1 MEIEAQ
7 LQALREADLLREPK
21 AVEAV
26 LQRPIVHING
36 ETLVAFNTNDYLGL
50 STHRAVIQAAIDAT
64 MRWGVGSTGS
74 RLTSGNFTLHEQLE
88 QQLAHYA
95 NKARAVVFNSG
106 YDANLAVPTTIVQPQ
121 DVIFS
126 DARNHASIIDGIRL
140 SKRTYHVY
148 RHRDIKHLHSLL
160 AAQPASTRKFIFTDS
175 VFSMD
180 GTLAPLAAITALKK
194 TFANVIIVVDDAH
207 GTGVVPV
214 GTRDIDIVIGTLSK
228 AIGTSGG
235 FIATSEAYA
244 TYLINHARSYIYTTA
259 LPAGVIAAASES
271 LRIMTTTPALRD
283 AVLAR
288 TAQLCDG
295 LTALGIPFTGGEAPI
310 VSVRCSSNAEALA
323 LAHHLQQ
330 ARCFTTAI
338 RPPTVQVPCVRIT
351 LCALHEA
358 AHISQ
363 LLEALEVFYDEK
375 HNDA

>member
-1 MEIEAQ
+1 M
-7 LQALREADLLREPK
+7 
-21 AVEAV
+21 
-26 LQRPIVHING
+26 
-36 ETLVAFNTNDYLGL
+36 
-50 STHRAVIQAAIDAT
+50 
-64 MRWGVGSTGS
+64 
-74 RLTSGNFTLHEQLE
+74 
-88 QQLAHYA
+88 
-95 NKARAVVFNSG
+95 
-106 YDANLAVPTTIVQPQ
+106 PTTIVQPQ

-148 RHRDIKHLHSLL
+148 RNRDIKHLHSLL

-207 GTGVVPV
+207 GTGVVPLD
-214 GTRDIDIVIGTLSK
+214 TRDIDIVIGTLSK

-288 TAQLCDG
+288 TAQLCDD